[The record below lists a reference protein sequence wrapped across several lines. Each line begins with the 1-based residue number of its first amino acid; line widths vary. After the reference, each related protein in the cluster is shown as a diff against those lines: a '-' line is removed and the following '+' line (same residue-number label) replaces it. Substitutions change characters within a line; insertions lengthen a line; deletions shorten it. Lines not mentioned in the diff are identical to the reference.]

1 VNARSGNGE
10 ELLFAI
16 AQGDLSGLQ
25 ALVQRSTRRPEVSG
39 LDAPAF
45 EVAKIAALTAMNAS
59 PRSWVVYF
67 DSQADKIEVE
77 SVVGT
82 LISVAPIVGMPRVVS
97 AATNIINAVGF
108 VDEFGDE
115 AP

>member
-1 VNARSGNGE
+1 MNARSGNGE
-10 ELLFAI
+10 ELLYAI

-25 ALVQRSTRRPEVSG
+25 ALVQRSAHRPEVSG
-39 LDAPAF
+39 LEPSTF

-59 PRSWVVYF
+59 PRSWDVYF
-67 DSQADKIEVE
+67 ESQAGRIEIE

-82 LISVAPIVGMPRVVS
+82 LISVAPIVGLPHVVS
-97 AATNIINAVGF
+97 AATNIINAAGF
-108 VDEFGDE
+108 LDEFGDE